1 MGLEEFLN
9 VFQEEMKKDYPNIS
23 SNSYDGTSFPRQLFI
38 IVNNK
43 HFTPITYVCYKKKGD
58 SYPEYLESSAIK
70 QLQLR
75 RQVADLIV
83 CSSHLIFKFNVV
95 TPDEKEARE
104 NIFNLRSILEQAI
117 KVAISG
123 W

>member
-9 VFQEEMKKDYPNIS
+9 VFQEEMKKDYPDIS

-38 IVNNK
+38 VVNNRYY
-43 HFTPITYVCYKKKGD
+43 TPITYVCYKKTSD

-75 RQVADLIV
+75 KQVSNLLV
-83 CSSHLIFKFNVV
+83 CASHLIIKFNAV
-95 TPDEKEARE
+95 TPEEKEERK
-104 NIFNLRSILEQAI
+104 NIFNLRTILEQSV
-117 KVAISG
+117 KVAIAG